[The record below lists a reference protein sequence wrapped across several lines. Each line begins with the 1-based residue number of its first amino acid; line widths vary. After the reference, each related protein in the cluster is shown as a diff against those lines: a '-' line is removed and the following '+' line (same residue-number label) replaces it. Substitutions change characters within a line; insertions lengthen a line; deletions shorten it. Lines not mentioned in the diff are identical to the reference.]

1 MNNSCAMIR
10 FIDGE
15 YAGTELELAPYTEIR
30 LGRDS
35 QQVNL
40 VFNSSGVSRIQCI
53 IQYNPGDK
61 RFRVTDCSSSGTYIN
76 SVKMMERGS
85 TEYLSAGDTLKIGH
99 SNNVIQ
105 LMAPGRYGENAG
117 ATGILVDPPSI
128 GGAGSRASISR
139 PVGGAPVGG
148 GYSGG
153 GYSGGYS
160 GGMQARGGNGG
171 SKQMQDTQNVNLGM
185 GWFKF
190 TIYFQLFA
198 AAFVCFSNAIRYFT
212 GMIYGYGDEPLYVY
226 ALFPSLKPFDI
237 FIGVLYICMAPF
249 AIFVR
254 MRLARFRKNGPL
266 LLYTYL
272 GVSLLVDLVANVGL
286 IATISGTI
294 DVGSAVGSLSASVAT
309 SIALLV
315 ADIIYFNHRK
325 HLFIN

>member
-1 MNNSCAMIR
+1 MNSSCAMIK

-35 QQVNL
+35 QQANL
-40 VFNSSGVSRIQCI
+40 VFNSSGVSRTHCI
-53 IQYNPGDK
+53 IQYNPQDE

-76 SVKMMERGS
+76 SVKTMERGS
-85 TEYLSAGDTLKIGH
+85 TVYLSAGDTLKIGH

-105 LMAPGRYGENAG
+105 LMVPERYGENAG
-117 ATGILVDPPSI
+117 VLGDPSWAF
-128 GGAGSRASISR
+128 GASNGVSISR
-139 PVGGAPVGG
+139 PDGGVPVGG
-148 GYSGG
+148 GYSG
-153 GYSGGYS
+153 GGYS

-171 SKQMQDTQNVNLGM
+171 SKQMQNVNLGM

-198 AAFVCFSNAIRYFT
+198 AAFVCFSNAIRYFI
-212 GMIYGYGDEPLYVY
+212 GMIYGYEDEAVYVY

-266 LLYTYL
+266 LLYVYL
-272 GVSLLVDLVANVGL
+272 GVSLLVGIVANVGL
-286 IATISGTI
+286 IAMISGTI
-294 DVGSAVGSLSASVAT
+294 GINTDSAVSSLAVSVTA